1 MKQRVGFV
9 QHLSRT
15 QVAQQN
21 VTKIIYFSIIDLVMP
36 KVGTK
41 HELCSTNQPISFL
54 LAPYKA

>member
-1 MKQRVGFV
+1 MKLRVGFV

-21 VTKIIYFSIIDLVMP
+21 VSKIIYFTIIGLVMP

-41 HELCSTNQPISFL
+41 HELLFSKTAS
-54 LAPYKA
+54 